1 MLRHPHQQAEETA
14 AKLRELEADML
25 LSRQENR
32 RGWSLCGCLVVTL
45 ASDTLPDHLRVWE
58 QMID

>member
-1 MLRHPHQQAEETA
+1 
-14 AKLRELEADML
+14 ML
-25 LSRQENR
+25 LSRQDTR